1 MRYSPFYIFLLL
13 CSCASEPRDKVNGI
27 NKVQHSIA
35 ILPFAGTDKKM
46 IREIQSGLEKR
57 LHATIILLEE
67 KPVPGSA
74 FYKPRQRY
82 VADSLLVFLK
92 QSNAG
97 HHGKILG
104 ITQKDISTHKNPH
117 VNWGIMGLGYC
128 PGEACVIS
136 SFRPIKKVKNRKH
149 FINRMVILALHEL
162 GHTYSLPH
170 CPNDP
175 CIMKDAEGKM
185 NLDNGETYCSN
196 CSAFLKQSGILRG
209 E

>member
-13 CSCASEPRDKVNGI
+13 CSCASEPRDKVTGI

-46 IREIQSGLEKR
+46 IREIQSRLEER
-57 LHATIILLEE
+57 LHASVVLLGE
-67 KPVPGSA
+67 KPLPATA

-92 QSNAG
+92 QFNEG
-97 HHGKILG
+97 RTGKIIG
-104 ITQKDISTHKNPH
+104 ITHKDISTTKKPH
-117 VNWGIMGLGYC
+117 FNWGIMGLGYR

-136 SFRPIKKVKNRKH
+136 SFRPIKKVKNREH

-170 CPNDP
+170 CPTDP

-196 CSAFLKQSGILRG
+196 CSTFLKQAGILRG
-209 E
+209 

>member
-1 MRYSPFYIFLLL
+1 MRYSLFYIFLLL
-13 CSCASEPRDKVNGI
+13 FSCSGEPRDKVTGI
-27 NKVQHSIA
+27 IKVQHSIA
-35 ILPFAGTDKKM
+35 ILPFAATDKKM

-57 LHATIILLEE
+57 LHASIILLEE

-92 QSNAG
+92 QCNAG
-97 HHGKILG
+97 GYGKILG
-104 ITQKDISTHKNPH
+104 ITPKDISTTKKSHG
-117 VNWGIMGLGYC
+117 NWGIMGLGYC

-136 SFRPIKKVKNRKH
+136 SFRPIKKIRNREH
-149 FINRMVILALHEL
+149 FINRMVILAMHEL

-175 CIMKDAEGKM
+175 CIMKDAGGEM
-185 NLDNGETYCSN
+185 NLDNGETYCNKCSN
-196 CSAFLKQSGILRG
+196 FLKQSGILRG
-209 E
+209 